1 MRRLPKMNFN
11 NDEKDV
17 LFLSLNAII
26 KDYEKWNRLEDKDK
40 YHFLTTYKKI
50 AENNNSQ
57 FNIRYKLFDILK
69 DYDEEYLYD
78 GVFIVE
84 PILEA
89 HSKLNG

>member
-1 MRRLPKMNFN
+1 MNFN

-26 KDYEKWNRLEDKDK
+26 KDYEKWNRLETKDK
-40 YHFLTTYKKI
+40 YHFLTSYKKK
-50 AENNNSQ
+50 AKNNNSQ
-57 FNIRYKLFDILK
+57 FNIRYKLLDILK

-89 HSKLNG
+89 HVKLDG

>member
-1 MRRLPKMNFN
+1 MNFN

-26 KDYEKWNRLEDKDK
+26 KDYEKWNRLENKDK

-69 DYDEEYLYD
+69 EYDEEYIWMA
-78 GVFIVE
+78 VFIVKPVVE
-84 PILEA
+84 TDI
-89 HSKLNG
+89 KFNG

>member
-1 MRRLPKMNFN
+1 MDNTNFN

-26 KDYEKWNRLEDKDK
+26 KDYEVWNRLETKEK
-40 YHFLTTYKKI
+40 YHFLTSYKKI
-50 AENNNSQ
+50 AKNNNSQ
-57 FNIRYKLFDILK
+57 FNIRYKLRDILE

-89 HSKLNG
+89 DRKLNG

>member
-1 MRRLPKMNFN
+1 MNFN

-26 KDYEKWNRLEDKDK
+26 KNYEKWNRLENKDK

-57 FNIRYKLFDILK
+57 FNIRYKLRDILE

-89 HSKLNG
+89 HVKLDG

>member
-1 MRRLPKMNFN
+1 MDNTNFN

-50 AENNNSQ
+50 AEKNNSQ
-57 FNIRYKLFDILK
+57 FNIRYKLRDILE

-89 HSKLNG
+89 DRKLNG